1 MKKVIIHY
9 VGEVLELKVEDKEF
23 VGLDNFL
30 QSTIREHP
38 VKIGNVQYRLFREN
52 VNFYSVENIWKLL
65 YLRP

>member
-52 VNFYSVENIWKLL
+52 VNFYSVENI
-65 YLRP
+65 